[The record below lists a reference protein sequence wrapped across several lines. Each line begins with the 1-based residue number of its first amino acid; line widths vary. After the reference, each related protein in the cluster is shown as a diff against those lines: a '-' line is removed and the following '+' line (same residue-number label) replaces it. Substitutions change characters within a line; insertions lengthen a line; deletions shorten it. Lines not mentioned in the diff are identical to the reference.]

1 MLQRKPCTMY
11 RSAFIALAGRPNS
24 GKSTLM
30 NTVLQEQISIVTSL
44 PQTTRRNIRGI
55 YTTEEMQ
62 LVFIDTP
69 GIHKGKHTFNEQMLT
84 EATSALSADVD
95 LICYM
100 VDLSRDFGDEESVC
114 AAAIAGA
121 GTAVLLVF
129 NKIDRCP
136 EPESKINS
144 FLSRFPEF
152 KNYPQI
158 RVSAIDEKSKKL
170 FLDAAAPFI
179 NEGPK
184 YFDDDSLTDAN
195 MRTLAAE
202 FIRKQ
207 VILNTREEVPHAVF
221 VEIES
226 YKETDT
232 GHKIIASIH
241 VETDGQ
247 KAIVIGKRG
256 SLIEKIKKD
265 ARKEIEAL
273 VEARVSLTIHI
284 KITPNWRND
293 NAFLRS
299 MQ

>member
-1 MLQRKPCTMY
+1 MRNTATPFK
-11 RSAFIALAGRPNS
+11 SAFIALAGRPNS

-30 NTVLQEQISIVTSL
+30 NTVLREQISIVTSL

-55 YTTEEMQ
+55 YTTDETQ

-69 GIHKGKHTFNEQMLT
+69 GIHKGKHTFNELMLT
-84 EATSALSADVD
+84 EATGALSAGAD

-100 VDLSRDFGDEESVC
+100 VDLSRDFGEEESVC
-114 AAAIAGA
+114 AAAVSGA
-121 GTAVLLVF
+121 SNSSSVLVVF
-129 NKIDRCP
+129 NKTDRCP
-136 EPESKINS
+136 DTESKINS

-152 KNYPQI
+152 KSYPQI
-158 RVSAIDEKSKKL
+158 KISAVDPRSKKV
-170 FLDAAAPFI
+170 FLDALSPFI

-184 YFDDDSLTDAN
+184 YFDDDSLTDAS
-195 MRTLAAE
+195 MRTLSAE

-226 YKETDT
+226 YKEADA
-232 GHKIIASIH
+232 GHKITAAIH

-256 SLIEKIKKD
+256 ALIEKIKKE
-265 ARKEIEAL
+265 ARKEIETLAG
-273 VEARVSLTIHI
+273 VRVSLKVHI